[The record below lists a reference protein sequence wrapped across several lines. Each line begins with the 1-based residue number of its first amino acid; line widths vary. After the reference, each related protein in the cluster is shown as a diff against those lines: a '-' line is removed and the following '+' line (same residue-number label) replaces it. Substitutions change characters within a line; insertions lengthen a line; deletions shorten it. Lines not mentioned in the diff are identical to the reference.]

1 MNTTWILRKQTA
13 KDIYAIRRA
22 QNTIDRIE
30 LDDGYGYK
38 PPDSPNVAYLL
49 NGSMLPPFRCDIVAK
64 WAGIADRQQNYG
76 LNKPDENIYFT
87 AAENGEVTLRCGQ
100 SSVKLYA
107 INQGT
112 EPPIHPLPITFDGD
126 EIKLGLDAKEI
137 TAKAKLLTSK
147 AAQVKK
153 ERAEAAKVKADQAAQ
168 AEYERCKAIVTP
180 EAVARCAKRVKR
192 LHKLTNWLRNVDKAL
207 DKVPSLPQLINNPL
221 FNAFDPEYSEAYGN
235 ARLAYLEA
243 KRKRDNFK
251 PRSWRSN
258 GREKHHENVKQAFH
272 RTKSIAFA
280 ALTDHVNACGFEC
293 YSASAHDPR
302 KYNANDVRR
311 CREYI
316 RTHERRLS
324 ETARQAL

>member
-1 MNTTWILRKQTA
+1 MNTNTYVLDKQTA
-13 KDIYAIRRA
+13 KDIFAIRRA

-30 LDDGYGYK
+30 LDDGYK

-64 WAGIADRQQNYG
+64 WATLADRQQNYG
-76 LNKPDENIYFT
+76 LNKRDENIYFT
-87 AAENGEVTLRCGQ
+87 VAESGEVTLRCGQ

-112 EPPIHPLPITFDGD
+112 EPPIHPLPISFDGNK
-126 EIKLGLDAKEI
+126 IKLKLDAKEI
-137 TAKAKLLTSK
+137 TQKAKLLTSK

-153 ERAEAAKVKADQAAQ
+153 ERAEAAKAKAEQAAQ

-192 LHKLTNWLRNVDKAL
+192 LRTLTNWLRKVDAEL
-207 DKVPSLPQLINNPL
+207 DTVPSLPQLINDPL
-221 FNAFDPEYSEAYGN
+221 FNAFDPQYSEAYGD

-251 PRSWRSN
+251 PRSWRSH
-258 GREKHHENVKQAFH
+258 GREKHEENVKQAL
-272 RTKSIAFA
+272 RRVRGTAFS
-280 ALTDHVNACGFEC
+280 ALKHHILASGFSGRV
-293 YSASAHDPR
+293 YDTRA
-302 KYNANDVRR
+302 YNANDVRR

-316 RTHERRLS
+316 RTHTRRLS
-324 ETARQAL
+324 EMAGQSSMSIT